1 MRMSCFSA
9 ISAGEKHALCFAEA
23 SAVPTQDTCAIIQE
37 DGLLV
42 QGLSMHMTRI
52 NLIARKPERPSVRP
66 YALQDIK
73 ERQFG

>member
-1 MRMSCFSA
+1 MQSSLSQADKVFGVAWTPRIRQLRM
-9 ISAGEKHALCFAEA
+9 I
-23 SAVPTQDTCAIIQE
+23 V
-37 DGLLV
+37 LV

>member
-1 MRMSCFSA
+1 MQNNDWTNFRALNRSALTKCLELLGLREIRQLRM
-9 ISAGEKHALCFAEA
+9 I
-23 SAVPTQDTCAIIQE
+23 V
-37 DGLLV
+37 LV

-52 NLIARKPERPSVRP
+52 NLIAQKPERPSVRP